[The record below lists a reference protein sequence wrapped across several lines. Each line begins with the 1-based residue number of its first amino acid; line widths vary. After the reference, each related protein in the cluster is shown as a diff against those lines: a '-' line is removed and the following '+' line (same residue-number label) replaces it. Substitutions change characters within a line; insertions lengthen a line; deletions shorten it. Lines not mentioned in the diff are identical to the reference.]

1 MNKETAIL
9 IERVVF
15 IAMIVLGSYIIFS
28 EVYGGVGN
36 TISKLATSL
45 AGLSGP

>member
-1 MNKETAIL
+1 MSKATAIL
-9 IERVVF
+9 IERGVF

-36 TISKLATSL
+36 TISKLA
-45 AGLSGP
+45 LSIS